1 MKSRAET
8 FAAFKALHV
17 PGNPLLLANIW
28 DAGSAK
34 AVARTGAKALATGSW
49 SVAAAHGLKDGEQ
62 LPRALALANLA
73 RILAAV
79 DLPVSIDLE
88 SGYGAGPDG
97 VAETLRLAAEAGATG
112 CNLEDS
118 VPATGDARPLD
129 EAVARL
135 KAARLGA
142 GADFFI
148 NARTDVFL
156 QNPPELHTADMLESA
171 LERGHAYAEAGADG
185 LFLPGL
191 ITASLI
197 EVAVARSPLP
207 VNIMM
212 MPGCPPVWTLK
223 SLGVARI
230 SQGPGPYQA
239 AMAALADL
247 ARSFH
252 QEEDA

>member
-1 MKSRAET
+1 MRNKVED

-17 PGNPLLLANIW
+17 PGNPLLLANVW

-34 AVARTGAKALATGSW
+34 AVALTGVKALATGSW
-49 SVAAAHGLKDGEQ
+49 SVAAAHGFKDGEK
-62 LPRALALANLA
+62 LPRDLALANLA

-88 SGYGAGPDG
+88 SGYGTDADG
-97 VAETLRLAAEAGATG
+97 VAETLALAAEAGAAG

-118 VPATGDARPLD
+118 VPTTGDARPLE

-135 KAARLGA
+135 KAARRGA
-142 GADFFI
+142 GTDFFI

-171 LERGHAYAEAGADG
+171 LERGRAYAEAGANG

-191 ITASLI
+191 TAASLI
-197 EVAVARSPLP
+197 EAAVVGSPLP

-212 MPGCPPVWTLK
+212 MPGCPPVWALK

-230 SQGPGPYQA
+230 SQGPGPYQI
-239 AMAALADL
+239 AMKALSDMAHNFL
-247 ARSFH
+247 V
-252 QEEDA
+252 EEDA

>member
-1 MKSRAET
+1 MTHSEK

-34 AVARTGAKALATGSW
+34 AVALTGAKALATGSW
-49 SVAAAHGLKDGEQ
+49 SVAAAHGFRDGEQ
-62 LPRALALANLA
+62 LPRDLALANLG
-73 RILAAV
+73 RILAVV
-79 DLPVSIDLE
+79 DVPVSIDLE
-88 SGYGAGPDG
+88 SGYGADPEG
-97 VAETLRLAAEAGATG
+97 VAQTLALAAEAGAVG

-135 KAARLGA
+135 SAARRGA

-171 LERGHAYAEAGADG
+171 LERAHAYAEAGANG

-191 ITASLI
+191 IAASLI

-230 SQGPGPYQA
+230 SQAPGPYQA
-239 AMAALADL
+239 AMAALTEL
-247 ARSFH
+247 ARTFLI
-252 QEEDA
+252 EEDA